1 MIGLSPNWGSMK
13 SRTELIRREAAN
25 DKSALP
31 SSLTL
36 LQRAQ
41 AGDGEALDALIA
53 RYLPRLQRWASG
65 RLPQWARDIADTQD
79 LVQESLFQTFKRIER
94 FEHRGEGALQAYL
107 RQAILNRIR
116 EELRRAKRRPAR
128 SELDSQAAGD
138 VRSPLEQA
146 IGQEA
151 LERYEQA
158 LARLRPEDRELIV
171 ARIELGYTN
180 QEIAEFLDK
189 PTPNAARM
197 ATERAIVRLAKEMG
211 NTQE

>member
-1 MIGLSPNWGSMK
+1 MK
-13 SRTELIRREAAN
+13 ADRNDSREPSSDRPELH
-25 DKSALP
+25 

-36 LQRAQ
+36 LERAR
-41 AGDGEALDALIA
+41 AGDREALESLIA

-65 RLPQWARDIADTQD
+65 RLPRWARDMAETQD
-79 LVQESLFQTFKRIER
+79 LVQEALFQTFKRIER
-94 FEHRGEGALQAYL
+94 FEPRGEGALHAYL

-128 SELDSQAAGD
+128 SELDSAAED
-138 VRSPLEQA
+138 DARSPLAAA

-151 LERYEQA
+151 IDRYERA
-158 LARLRPEDRELIV
+158 LAQLRPDDRELVV

-180 QEIAEFLDK
+180 REIAELLDK

-197 ATERAIVRLAKEMG
+197 ATERAVVRLAKEMG
-211 NTQE
+211 KTNT

>member
-1 MIGLSPNWGSMK
+1 MK
-13 SRTELIRREAAN
+13 ADRNDSREPSSDRPELH
-25 DKSALP
+25 

-36 LQRAQ
+36 LERAR
-41 AGDGEALDALIA
+41 AGDREALESLIA

-65 RLPQWARDIADTQD
+65 RLPRWARDMAETQD
-79 LVQESLFQTFKRIER
+79 LVQEALFQTFKRIER
-94 FEHRGEGALQAYL
+94 FEPRGEGALHAYL

-128 SELDSQAAGD
+128 SELDSAAED
-138 VRSPLEQA
+138 DARSPLAAA

-151 LERYEQA
+151 IDRYERA
-158 LARLRPEDRELIV
+158 LAQLRPDDRQLVV

-180 QEIAEFLDK
+180 REIAELLDK

-197 ATERAIVRLAKEMG
+197 ATERAVVRLAKEMG
-211 NTQE
+211 KTNT